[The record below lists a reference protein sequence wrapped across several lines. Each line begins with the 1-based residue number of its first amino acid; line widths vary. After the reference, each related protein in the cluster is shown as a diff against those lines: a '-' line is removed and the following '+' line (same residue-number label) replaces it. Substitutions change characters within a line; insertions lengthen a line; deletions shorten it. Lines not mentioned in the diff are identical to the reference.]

1 MFRRR
6 SRKRRGHAL
15 DGNVSRQLK
24 RQIGR
29 AQHGRGAHASPVRGA
44 RVRSRQER
52 LNRILLIGGGGLAI
66 GAVLLAVLT
75 PPFDPVKLGINLLAI
90 GLGLLMGKGI
100 GNFFF
105 RRILPT
111 ANK

>member
-1 MFRRR
+1 M
-6 SRKRRGHAL
+6 
-15 DGNVSRQLK
+15 SRQLK

-29 AQHGRGAHASPVRGA
+29 AQNGRGANASPVRRA
-44 RVRSRQER
+44 RVRSREER
-52 LNRILLIGGGGLAI
+52 LNRILLIGGGGLAV

-75 PPFDPVKLGINLLAI
+75 PPFKPVELGINLLAI

-100 GNFFF
+100 GMFMF